1 MELVAPTPQNP
12 AVVFGEA
19 MIELSGVEA
28 ASCRLG
34 VAGDTF
40 NTAVYLAR
48 NGAATSYMTCLG
60 DEAFSDRISEAL
72 RAEGLAGR
80 YVLRRKGGVPGLYA
94 VTLDEH
100 GERAF
105 TYWRSASAVRGFFGT
120 PGCDEALRTAE
131 RTPLLYLSGI
141 TLSLFSEA
149 DRTRLVSFARAV
161 REEGG
166 AVAFDTNYRPA
177 GWSARAEAERAMRT
191 LAPYVSL
198 ALPTFEDDAAL
209 FGDAAP
215 EATLERWVGW
225 GADEVAVKRGPDGV
239 LLEGGWCPPP
249 ERIAPLDTTGAGDS
263 FNGAYLA
270 ARLRGE
276 APEAAAL
283 AGHAQA
289 GAVLLVPGAIL
300 PKDAS

>member
-60 DEAFSDRISEAL
+60 DEAYSDRISEAL

-161 REEGG
+161 REE
-166 AVAFDTNYRPA
+166 
-177 GWSARAEAERAMRT
+177 
-191 LAPYVSL
+191 LSL
-198 ALPTFEDDAAL
+198 
-209 FGDAAP
+209 
-215 EATLERWVGW
+215 
-225 GADEVAVKRGPDGV
+225 
-239 LLEGGWCPPP
+239 
-249 ERIAPLDTTGAGDS
+249 I
-263 FNGAYLA
+263 
-270 ARLRGE
+270 
-276 APEAAAL
+276 
-283 AGHAQA
+283 H
-289 GAVLLVPGAIL
+289 I
-300 PKDAS
+300 